1 MLHVDVSRRH
11 VDGHTVDSRDRL
23 HDSFHV
29 GHFGRTADTF
39 HVKLGSTGTRRRHGI
54 HVPMATGSR
63 MFVRMPVRV
72 PVRVSVR
79 MLMRMPARRPS
90 TLFYG
95 VATGGGTDHVDSA
108 RIGFEEFCKCFHEGE
123 RGGRHLEEMEPHFL
137 AFGAG
142 FPFALADEVEF
153 AVNVRFAAGTTGM
166 FEVDGFRLFVVHEI
180 IDMVVMPYR
189 MHFASPFSFSHS
201 KIRIRAGGY
210 LALFVHQ
217 KIPVLLRVTRLVLG
231 QRIQPR

>member
-1 MLHVDVSRRH
+1 VLHVDVSRRH
-11 VDGHTVDSRDRL
+11 VDGNTVDSRDRL

-54 HVPMATGSR
+54 PVPMATGSR
-63 MFVRMPVRV
+63 MFVRV
-72 PVRVSVR
+72 PVR
-79 MLMRMPARRPS
+79 MFMRMPARRPS
-90 TLFYG
+90 RLFVG
-95 VATGGGTDHVDSA
+95 VTTGGGTDHVDSA
-108 RIGFEEFCKCFHEGE
+108 RIGFEEFCKRFHEGE

-142 FPFALADEVEF
+142 FPFALADEIEF

-166 FEVDGFRLFVVHEI
+166 FEVDGFRFFVVHEI

-201 KIRIRAGGY
+201 KIRIRAAGGY
-210 LALFVHQ
+210 LALFVRQ